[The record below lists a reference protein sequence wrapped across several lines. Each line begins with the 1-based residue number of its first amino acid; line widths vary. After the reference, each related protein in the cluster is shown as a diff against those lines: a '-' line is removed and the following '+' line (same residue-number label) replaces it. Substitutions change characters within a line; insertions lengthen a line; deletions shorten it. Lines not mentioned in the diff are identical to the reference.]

1 MDIKK
6 VNTNSLLFKMYEKQL
21 ARTTSFMWQRE
32 RVLKR
37 ETNICDFGKRVFYQG
52 MLEFF
57 KAIVTICVSVLVTLM
72 VVVPVMSVGLWWF
85 TDNGWIY
92 VLGDVGKTLM
102 MFDFMVLILAT
113 IGGAIYGLSKL
124 ITVASDRV
132 TFTSLPVDWLKDY
145 HNKFCSQ
152 IEFEVDD
159 DENNT

>member
-6 VNTNSLLFKMYEKQL
+6 INTDSLLFKMYAKQL
-21 ARTTSFMWQRE
+21 ARTTSFMWQRD

-37 ETNICDFGKRVFYQG
+37 ETNICDFGRRVFYQG

-57 KAIVTICVSVLVTLM
+57 KAIVFTCLGVIVTLM

-92 VLGDVGKTLM
+92 VLGELGKM
-102 MFDFMVLILAT
+102 VRAFDLLVLILAA

-124 ITVASDRV
+124 ITVAGDRV

-145 HNKFCSQ
+145 HNKFCSR